1 MTTSTPTRKQATKRI
16 GIMSADIQYAGH
28 WKVPGTDEVFEG
40 TLHYNEE
47 TRVLVL
53 QLIQPYGT
61 KTFNS
66 HILASFQP
74 PVISGKLFSGSHVTL
89 LGCLRTN
96 TYTHIGSH
104 TTETIYADYALWGLE
119 EADCESPLFRGCT
132 IDYGAVLE
140 WAGLCYY
147 NPDTK
152 KEQLGKIIRWSHEE
166 DIELDVTGGL
176 HLRFSPRQ
184 GSFSLMDYRNDVTF
198 HQHIEARLFYDAPRR
213 WQEIMLDVDWLR
225 RLIELGKGREVGIRE
240 ARYLHPSHLLPKEY
254 GAEGQDR
261 YEPADVLI
269 GTEQRDVADEHSR
282 RWTFLFN
289 LSEAY
294 ARGALRVWF
303 EKRSELEPVVDLYT
317 LAYTDKIPSAMA
329 LFLNLMQ
336 ALETYHARFVCDSA
350 NAYKKRVESLVEN
363 IPSASPD
370 VRNFLCDSGQQGS
383 TSLYLKSRIS
393 DLLYAGGRRPVS
405 PKQMSFVGFPQ
416 KLVDTRNYYTHYSQ
430 GKKDKA
436 FRKEELPI
444 VNAELMALLEYH
456 LMLTLGFDDETT
468 LTNVQRRLRDH
479 IG

>member
-1 MTTSTPTRKQATKRI
+1 
-16 GIMSADIQYAGH
+16 MSADIQYAGH

-47 TRVLVL
+47 TRALVL
-53 QLIQPYGT
+53 QLIQPFDT
-61 KTFNS
+61 KTSDS
-66 HILASFQP
+66 HILASFRL
-74 PVISGKLFSGSHVTL
+74 PVICGKLFSGSHVAL

-96 TYTHIGSH
+96 THTHIGSH

-119 EADCESPLFRGCT
+119 EGDCESPLFRGCA

-147 NPDTK
+147 NLDTNK
-152 KEQLGKIIRWSHEE
+152 GQLGEIIRWSYED
-166 DIELDVTGGL
+166 DIELDTAGGL

-184 GSFSLMDYRNDVTF
+184 GSFSLMDYRNDVIF
-198 HQHIEARLFYDAPRR
+198 HQRIETRFFYDAPRR
-213 WQEIMLDVDWLR
+213 WQEIMFDVDWLR

-240 ARYLHPSHLLPKEY
+240 VRYLHPSHLLLKEY

-261 YEPADVLI
+261 YEPADVLL

-294 ARGALRVWF
+294 ARGALRAWF
-303 EKRSELEPVVDLYT
+303 EKRDELEPVVNLYT

-350 NAYKKRVESLVEN
+350 KAYKKRVDSLVEN
-363 IPSASPD
+363 ISSAGPD
-370 VRNFLCDSGQQGS
+370 VRDFLCDSGQQGS

-405 PKQMSFVGFPQ
+405 PKHMHFVDFPQ

-430 GKKDKA
+430 GKRDKA
-436 FRKEELPI
+436 FGKEELPI
-444 VNAELMALLEYH
+444 VNAELMALLEYY

-468 LTNVQRRLRDH
+468 LKNVQRRLRDR